1 MELPRRVVWLG
12 DSRKNLQ
19 AFPQRVRRD
28 MGAALFVAQR
38 GETAEHVKPYKG
50 VGSGVMEIAERYATN
65 AYRLIYAVQLSKS
78 ATKRRG
84 RERKMSTKPE
94 VTEGDGNIFA
104 DLGIDNADEFYTRA
118 CLGVQVMKLLKG
130 RSQKEA
136 AKLLGVKQPEISAL
150 MRAKFSRFSQERLI
164 GFLNK
169 LDRKVTIQISRHRG
183 KEPYQQVTL
192 AP

>member
-1 MELPRRVVWLG
+1 M
-12 DSRKNLQ
+12 SK
-19 AFPQRVRRD
+19 
-28 MGAALFVAQR
+28 
-38 GETAEHVKPYKG
+38 KPK
-50 VGSGVMEIAERYATN
+50 
-65 AYRLIYAVQLSKS
+65 
-78 ATKRRG
+78 
-84 RERKMSTKPE
+84 
-94 VTEGDGNIFA
+94 VTESDGNIFA

-169 LDRKVTIQISRHRG
+169 LDRTVTIQISRHRG
-183 KEPYQQVTL
+183 TEPYQQVTL